1 MPNRTEE
8 WETEF
13 YTFVK
18 RVKSGFSGYYNYQKM
33 KQLWFGKVKNEIDQ
47 EKYKILR
54 ILSQYYIRHRL
65 INSLITS
72 KKMSEDLK
80 EAHLKARRILM
91 ALLRDPTI
99 DLPLIRV
106 SDS

>member
-1 MPNRTEE
+1 
-8 WETEF
+8 
-13 YTFVK
+13 
-18 RVKSGFSGYYNYQKM
+18 M
-33 KQLWFGKVKNEIDQ
+33 KQLWFGKTKNEIDH